1 MSPKRKPRPDKR
13 KNILKVVRDHIEQG
27 QVIDTRHSISRQGE
41 RQISYPQVLY
51 VLKMGWHE
59 SRKDEWKENHAS
71 WNYAIR
77 GTTADGVEVRVPVF
91 FIEDDPD
98 MTYVGIATVI
108 NIDK

>member
-1 MSPKRKPRPDKR
+1 MSPKEKSRPSKR
-13 KNILKVVRDHIEQG
+13 KDVFKVVRDHVEIG
-27 QVIDTRHSISRQGE
+27 RVIDTRHSIFRQGE
-41 RQISYPQVLY
+41 RQISYPQVLH
-51 VLKMGWHE
+51 VLKTGWHE
-59 SRKDEWKENHAS
+59 SRKDEWKENHGS

-77 GTTADGVEVRVPVF
+77 RTTVDGVEVRVPVF